1 MSRAQLPAWQAVQ
14 REALRLKAKSLRA
27 LVRDDAERWITR
39 AGAFT
44 LDLGKQKLDDEALK
58 ALLGLAEA
66 TDLIGILRRQFA
78 GEPVNTTE
86 GRAVLHTA
94 LRMPVGRHLHM
105 PAARGQ
111 GPDIVPDIH
120 ASLLKMQALVERIHA
135 GHWRGSNGYPIRDI
149 VNIGVG
155 GSDLGPYMACHAL
168 AEFAPPAGRALGI
181 HFVSSIDGSE
191 LAELLD
197 TLRPETT
204 LFIISSKSFTT
215 SDTLANARTAMAWLD
230 RAVGCAKAV
239 LRHHLIGV
247 SASPEKMDEFG
258 IPPENQLLFWDW
270 VGGRFSLWSAIGLPI
285 ALRLGMDGFRQ
296 LLAGAHWLDCHTLDT
311 PLAGNLPVL
320 LGLTGV
326 WNATF
331 LGLRG
336 HAVLPYDGRLA
347 HFPAYLTQLEME
359 SNGKS
364 VTHAGERVS
373 YATCPVLWGE
383 VGPLAQHAF
392 YQLLHQGTQQV
403 SSDFIAPIRRYE
415 ADSENLQHQH
425 RLNLA
430 NCLAQARVLAF
441 GDACLSQPDASPHR
455 RYPGDQPSTTLLLD
469 ELTPYTLGALVA
481 LYEHKVA
488 VMAAVW
494 DINAFDQW
502 GVELGKRIAGET
514 ESLLRGDDGIPVD
527 ASTAALIRTIRRRQI
542 HAVPEHAGSPRR
554 GMLAAVDGN
563 TQATD
568 GEAGQ

>member
-1 MSRAQLPAWQAVQ
+1 MMRDQLPAWQAVLRQ
-14 REALRLKAKSLRA
+14 AQRLKGVSLRT
-27 LVRDDAERWITR
+27 LPRDDAERWITR

-44 LDLGKQKLDDEALK
+44 LDLGKQKLDDEALA
-58 ALLGLAEA
+58 ALLALADA
-66 TDLIGILRRQFA
+66 TDLAGMLRRQFA
-78 GEPVNTTE
+78 GELVNSTE
-86 GRAVLHTA
+86 RRAVLHTA
-94 LRMPVGRHLHM
+94 LRLPAGSHLRL
-105 PAARGQ
+105 PAAEGE
-111 GPDIVPDIH
+111 GPDIVPGIH
-120 ASLLKMQALVERIHA
+120 ASLARMQVLVERIHS
-135 GHWRGSNGYPIRDI
+135 GQWRGSNGYPIRDI

-215 SDTLANARTAMAWLD
+215 SDTLANARTAMDWLG
-230 RAVGCAKAV
+230 RAVGSSQAV
-239 LRHHLIGV
+239 LRHHIIGV
-247 SASPEKMDEFG
+247 SACPAKMDEFG
-258 IPPENQLLFWDW
+258 IPAENQLLFWDW
-270 VGGRFSLWSAIGLPI
+270 VGGRFSLWSVIGLPI
-285 ALRLGMDGFRQ
+285 ALRLGMAAFRQ
-296 LLAGAHWLDCHTLDT
+296 FLAGAHWLDCHTVDT

-320 LGLTGV
+320 LGLVGV
-326 WNATF
+326 WNASF
-331 LGLRG
+331 LDLRG
-336 HAVLPYDGRLA
+336 HAILPYDGRLA

-392 YQLLHQGTQQV
+392 YQLLHQGTQPV
-403 SSDFIAPIRRYE
+403 SCDFIAPVRRYE
-415 ADSENLQHQH
+415 AESESLQHQH

-441 GDACLSQPDASPHR
+441 GDACLSEPDASPHR

-488 VMAAVW
+488 VMAAIW

-514 ESLLRGDDGIPVD
+514 EALLRGERGVAVD
-527 ASTAALIRTIRRRQI
+527 ASTAALVQAIRRRQM
-542 HAVPEHAGSPRR
+542 HVVRDPGGARR
-554 GMLAAVDGN
+554 GVLAAVDSTPSDNEREGG
-563 TQATD
+563 A
-568 GEAGQ
+568 